1 MENEI
6 RSLTREEQLE
16 YIIEFLEVQ
25 IKSNQYDLELYK
37 TELESI
43 QNQKLER
50 KLKNGKRRNYFN

>member
-50 KLKNGKRRNYFN
+50 KLKNEK